1 MDPVQ
6 PRYEEGTEMAN
17 YQGMEI
23 HPYGGMDVNHYQ
35 GEPSDEG
42 SEKDAIHSRINVY
55 DEDPHS
61 RLRRDLKARQITM
74 IALGG
79 ALGTGLLINT

>member
-1 MDPVQ
+1 MEPVQ
-6 PRYEEGTEMAN
+6 PRYEEGVEMAH

-23 HPYGGMDVNHYQ
+23 HPYGGMDANQYQ

-42 SEKDAIHSRINVY
+42 SEKGAIHSRVNVY
-55 DEDPHS
+55 DEDLHS
-61 RLRRDLKARQITM
+61 RLRRDLQTRQITM